1 VIDDTIFVIFFFQNM
16 IRWTKEQMKRAN
28 KLEMIHI
35 C

>member
-1 VIDDTIFVIFFFQNM
+1 M